1 MICGG
6 IFDLEMSPER
16 VWGLSYHQMARKA
29 LSILSKRRA
38 QLGEMTDLNACPK
51 TPPVSVPEV
60 VSPRGAKRLGTQ
72 GALNCGKS
80 RLLETRSCKLTCQH
94 EGAVHS

>member
-6 IFDLEMSPER
+6 SFDLEMSLER

-29 LSILSKRRA
+29 LSILSKRRP

-60 VSPRGAKRLGTQ
+60 VRCYLREAPSVLVPREL
-72 GALNCGKS
+72 
-80 RLLETRSCKLTCQH
+80 
-94 EGAVHS
+94 